1 MRRRPLLSVTV
12 AFIISIIICL
22 WGNINILAIISL
34 PCIIVSIILFKR
46 KLRIESALMLFSVI
60 VSWLG
65 YLYVNR
71 VAETNIEAYKTIAGN
86 SFSSSLEI
94 IDSPVYLFNKKHAS
108 KKHRKNY
115 KPYIAE
121 INTINFNGKPT
132 GFEKKLYGKRIR
144 FYYPAT
150 ENIYP
155 GRKIEANFTGQSFSK
170 PAYKNAFSQRKYL
183 LQRSVCANVKLE
195 GDINVLKPTFN
206 IHSQLHLI
214 RRLMINKT
222 IEYFPEKQAAFICA
236 VLFGF
241 RDLLSAEM
249 KASFRKTGTGHI
261 LAISGLHVGLITAVF
276 FLIAR
281 RLSLTKRG
289 AAIVA
294 MFACVFYLGI
304 SGGKPSAARAA
315 IMAIIYLGGFIFYR
329 KSNLINALSAAAFII
344 LLKNPYTLTDA
355 GFLLSFTAVIF
366 LSRLAHEYSLA
377 FGNDKEKTKNIHLA
391 TGSIIYR
398 IKSYLPQIKGRMLQL
413 FALSAAAWI
422 GLWPL
427 SAYYFNMLA
436 FSGIFLNMIIIP
448 FLPVVLTAGITSHIL
463 LFAANSTFGSSII
476 SSSLIYLGHMPAG
489 LLIMATDKISQYIPL
504 VLYVNRPSILAMVI
518 YYISFILFFM
528 RRHIKLSTR
537 KAALIIAASTVFLC
551 FSMQS
556 EKRISREITILPSWQ
571 GECAIMNIEGKN
583 IVIGNMVRSGL
594 DLTSFLCTEGV
605 ANIDY
610 VFEVQTWRQ
619 ENTFPHKL
627 KEHFPDF
634 EYTFIK
640 YKSDNNSNDIINKR
654 KIIENYTINKNDSRN
669 SNSLKIIPLRNTKGK
684 LQAIH
689 IKLKGLNIY
698 FSNGWAG
705 SLLKIF
711 SNYRNFGNG
720 KSVIFL
726 NLADYKTTRKTAD
739 LFDFLEKQHS
749 NKNIIQSFIKTKN
762 GIKIPDKLVKRIK
775 YGAVKIKYS
784 GSGNL
789 LINAFDGNKWKEV
802 LARKS
807 GI

>member
-12 AFIISIIICL
+12 AFIISTIICL
-22 WGNINILAIISL
+22 WGNISILAIISL
-34 PCIIVSIILFKR
+34 PCVIVSVILFKR
-46 KLRIESALMLFSVI
+46 KLRIESALMFFSVI
-60 VSWLG
+60 VSWFG

-71 VAETNIEAYKTIAGN
+71 VAETDIEAYKTIAEN
-86 SFSSSLEI
+86 SFSSSLTI
-94 IDSPVYLFNKKHAS
+94 TDSPVYLFNKKNGS
-108 KKHRKNY
+108 QNHRKNY

-121 INTINFNGKPT
+121 INKIKANGNQT
-132 GFEKKLYGKRIR
+132 DSGKKLCGKRIR
-144 FYYPAT
+144 FYYPAA

-155 GRKIEANFTGQSFSK
+155 GTEIEANFTGQIFAK

-183 LQRSVCANVKLE
+183 LQRGVCASVKID

-206 IHSQLHLI
+206 IRSKLHLI

-276 FLIAR
+276 FLLAR

-294 MFACVFYLGI
+294 MLACVFYLGI

-377 FGNDKEKTKNIHLA
+377 FANDKENFKNIHLA
-391 TGSIIYR
+391 GGSIIYR
-398 IKSYLPQIKGRMLQL
+398 IKSSLPKIKRRMLQL

-463 LFAANSTFGSSII
+463 LFAANATFGSSFI
-476 SSSLIYLGHMPAG
+476 SSSLIYLGHMPAWV
-489 LLIMATDKISQYIPL
+489 LIMATDKISQYIPL
-504 VLYVNRPSILAMVI
+504 VLYVNRPSVPAMVI
-518 YYISFILFFM
+518 YYISFILFFV
-528 RRHIKLSTR
+528 RRHIKLST
-537 KAALIIAASTVFLC
+537 KISALIIAVSAILLC
-551 FSMQS
+551 FSMRS
-556 EKRISREITILPSWQ
+556 GKSLNEEITILPSWQ
-571 GECAIMNIEGKN
+571 GECAIMNVEGKN
-583 IVIGNMVRSGL
+583 VVIGNMVRSGL

-605 ANIDY
+605 PKIDY

-619 ENTFPHKL
+619 EDTFPYKL

-634 EYTFIK
+634 DYTFIK
-640 YKSDNNSNDIINKR
+640 YKSDDIINN
-654 KIIENYTINKNDSRN
+654 IISKKEITETYIINNNKDEK

-684 LQAIH
+684 LQALH
-689 IKLKGLNIY
+689 IKLKKLNIY
-698 FSNGWAG
+698 LANGWAG

-711 SNYRNFGNG
+711 SNYHNFGKG
-720 KSVIFL
+720 KTVVFL
-726 NLADYKTTRKTAD
+726 NLADYKVTHKTLR
-739 LFDFLEKQHS
+739 LFDFLEKQDS
-749 NKNIIQSFIKTKN
+749 NKNIFKTFLKTKN
-762 GIKIPDKLVKRIK
+762 GIKIPEHFINRIK
-775 YGAVKIKYS
+775 YGAVKIKQS
-784 GSGNL
+784 QTERLS
-789 LINAFDGNKWKEV
+789 ITVFDGNKWKEV
-802 LARKS
+802 LAHKS
-807 GI
+807 GM